1 MKKSSP
7 SKKFNTPIT
16 NYQFPIFSVSH
27 MSTLILR
34 RLSPNDFPRLRQF
47 WIEHWGGEEM
57 ISRGNVYRPEQ
68 LEGFVVEDEDEW
80 IGLLTFF
87 ITDGECEVT
96 SLDSL
101 REGQGIG
108 STLVDQV
115 MEEARARGCKRLFLI
130 TTNDN
135 LRALGFYQK
144 RGFKIV
150 MVYCG
155 AVNESRK
162 RKPGIPLIGMNGI
175 PLRDEIEL
183 EILLKV

>member
-1 MKKSSP
+1 
-7 SKKFNTPIT
+7 
-16 NYQFPIFSVSH
+16 
-27 MSTLILR
+27 MSTVPLR

-47 WIEHWGGEEM
+47 WIDHWGGEEM
-57 ISRGNVYRPEQ
+57 ITRGNVYRPEQ
-68 LEGFVVEDEDEW
+68 LEGFVVENGNEW

-87 ITDGECEVT
+87 IKENECEVT

-108 STLVDQV
+108 SLLIDQAI
-115 MEEARARGCKRLFLI
+115 EEARARDCKRLFLI

-144 RGFKIV
+144 RGFEIV
-150 MVYCG
+150 MVYRG
-155 AVNESRK
+155 AINESRK
-162 RKPGIPLIGMNGI
+162 RKPSIPLVGMNGI

-183 EILLKV
+183 EISLKV